1 MTRVE
6 LINSLIERGREAR
19 AAGRES
25 ERVMISSAFTLGD
38 VVVMRHDPE
47 PYPGTVT
54 CIEIRPGGF
63 IYCVTWCDTRSETQH
78 HDFELVKW
86 DAESIG
92 QAG

>member
-1 MTRVE
+1 MTRAE

-19 AAGRES
+19 AADRGS
-25 ERVMISSAFTLGD
+25 EHPMTTSAFTLGD
-38 VVVMRHDPE
+38 VVVMRNDPE

-54 CIEIRPGGF
+54 KIEIRPGAFVYG
-63 IYCVTWCDTRSETQH
+63 VTWCDTRSETPH
-78 HDFELVKW
+78 YDFELARW